1 LTERELQLHAIGPTA
16 CTAHP
21 KVLKNI
27 AKQLE
32 EHSMVSTQE
41 LQIAR
46 RMGIAATTPVARP
59 GFNDG
64 IFFPYDRSNG
74 GLAFEP
80 ANPEAPFAP
89 VDPKKPKKRKIHAI
103 ALLVDFSDNKGAWSA
118 KDFDKLLFDKA
129 NQNSMANFYRQLSYG
144 ALDVTGE
151 VIGYV
156 RAPQPYNYYTATESG
171 TITESNGISSN
182 GIHQLNFNGQFF
194 PHGPLSVTNATGDF
208 IPIVGSQA
216 NFNLPIRW
224 TGSDSSVNL
233 LDVLPGVGGPAW
245 SILIAGATDGFA
257 TGTFFS
263 LKSVTFDEDSLTL
276 IGFGT
281 TQLISGDPLVQKDS
295 AARIVIQ
302 GTGQDFTYNLTVV
315 TTAVTPEGGS
325 GLCLL
330 AIGLVGLVAVEGLRR
345 KIATRQNRYA

>member
-1 LTERELQLHAIGPTA
+1 MLQFTQKLRRLETMKIS
-16 CTAHP
+16 
-21 KVLKNI
+21 KFVWSVL
-27 AKQLE
+27 
-32 EHSMVSTQE
+32 VTF
-41 LQIAR
+41 
-46 RMGIAATTPVARP
+46 ATVAL
-59 GFNDG
+59 
-64 IFFPYDRSNG
+64 I
-74 GLAFEP
+74 
-80 ANPEAPFAP
+80 
-89 VDPKKPKKRKIHAI
+89 
-103 ALLVDFSDNKGAWSA
+103 
-118 KDFDKLLFDKA
+118 
-129 NQNSMANFYRQLSYG
+129 
-144 ALDVTGE
+144 
-151 VIGYV
+151 
-156 RAPQPYNYYTATESG
+156 APQQVEAIIIDGRINGQIVFTGSG
-171 TITESNGISSN
+171 TITESNGINSN
-182 GIHQLNFNGQFF
+182 GINSNGINELDFNGQNF

-224 TGSDSSVNL
+224 TGSGSSVNL

-245 SILIAGATDGFA
+245 GILIAGDGFA

-276 IGFGT
+276 IGRGT
-281 TQLISGDPLVQKDS
+281 TQMISGDPLVLKDS

-325 GLCLL
+325 GLGLL